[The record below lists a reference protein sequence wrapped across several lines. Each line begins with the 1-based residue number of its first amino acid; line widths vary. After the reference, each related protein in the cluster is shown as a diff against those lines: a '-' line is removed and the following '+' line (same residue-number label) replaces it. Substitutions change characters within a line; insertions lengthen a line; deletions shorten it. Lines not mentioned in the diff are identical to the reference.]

1 MRIDLRLE
9 GPDFRFGQQ
18 VFLFLQFLGLV
29 DGFEDVADAVK
40 EFGACI
46 GEGVSFGFGG
56 EDGADDFALVL
67 DGKGDEVR
75 EVRKRV
81 LQFQYRDFRIALV
94 LVGVVFI
101 IGSCINLIINKMA
114 AQMRLGSDVVMISV
128 TRATEKDLNPS

>member
-56 EDGADDFALVL
+56 EDGADDFAL
-67 DGKGDEVR
+67 
-75 EVRKRV
+75 RV
-81 LQFQYRDFRIALV
+81 L
-94 LVGVVFI
+94 
-101 IGSCINLIINKMA
+101 C
-114 AQMRLGSDVVMISV
+114 
-128 TRATEKDLNPS
+128 

>member
-1 MRIDLRLE
+1 MICAWRARISASAS
-9 GPDFRFGQQ
+9 RFSSS
-18 VFLFLQFLGLV
+18 FSFGLV

-101 IGSCINLIINKMA
+101 IGSCINLII
-114 AQMRLGSDVVMISV
+114 I
-128 TRATEKDLNPS
+128 

>member
-40 EFGACI
+40 KFGACI

-81 LQFQYRDFRIALV
+81 LQFQYRDFRIALS
-94 LVGVVFI
+94 L
-101 IGSCINLIINKMA
+101 
-114 AQMRLGSDVVMISV
+114 
-128 TRATEKDLNPS
+128 

>member
-46 GEGVSFGFGG
+46 GEGVSFGLAAKMEPTTLPLYLTG
-56 EDGADDFALVL
+56 
-67 DGKGDEVR
+67 
-75 EVRKRV
+75 RV
-81 LQFQYRDFRIALV
+81 
-94 LVGVVFI
+94 
-101 IGSCINLIINKMA
+101 
-114 AQMRLGSDVVMISV
+114 MR
-128 TRATEKDLNPS
+128 

>member
-94 LVGVVFI
+94 LVGVVLAM
-101 IGSCINLIINKMA
+101 SRKYSPERLA

>member
-29 DGFEDVADAVK
+29 DRFEDVADAVK

-81 LQFQYRDFRIALV
+81 LQVSVSRFPHRP
-94 LVGVVFI
+94 
-101 IGSCINLIINKMA
+101 GSCRR
-114 AQMRLGSDVVMISV
+114 RLYNWFLYKSDHYI
-128 TRATEKDLNPS
+128 RWRPR

>member
-75 EVRKRV
+75 RSGSECCS
-81 LQFQYRDFRIALV
+81 FSIA
-94 LVGVVFI
+94 
-101 IGSCINLIINKMA
+101 
-114 AQMRLGSDVVMISV
+114 IS
-128 TRATEKDLNPS
+128 ASPWFLSASSL

>member
-56 EDGADDFALVL
+56 EDGVDDFALVL

-101 IGSCINLIINKMA
+101 IGSCINLII
-114 AQMRLGSDVVMISV
+114 I
-128 TRATEKDLNPS
+128 

>member
-29 DGFEDVADAVK
+29 DRFEDVADAVK

-75 EVRKRV
+75 EVRREYPDKK
-81 LQFQYRDFRIALV
+81 QP
-94 LVGVVFI
+94 VV
-101 IGSCINLIINKMA
+101 M
-114 AQMRLGSDVVMISV
+114 DVVDADSPVFANYAANRKKWYRSIGAEVVDM
-128 TRATEKDLNPS
+128 